1 MTRRH
6 QWQPNTAM
14 RLVGA
19 KTPYNN
25 TPTAYNVADVPPDQS
40 NKKIMS
46 ARVLSRVG
54 RGSSTQGQD
63 LTAQIEALKASGAE
77 TKLPDFVA
85 VKRVLLRC
93 PRGT

>member
-1 MTRRH
+1 M
-6 QWQPNTAM
+6 
-14 RLVGA
+14 
-19 KTPYNN
+19 
-25 TPTAYNVADVPPDQS
+25 
-40 NKKIMS
+40 
-46 ARVLSRVG
+46 LSRVG

-63 LTAQIEALKASGAE
+63 LTAQVEALKASGAE